1 MSARVLRE
9 AELREAVGINDA
21 ALAAVESAFSCLQ
34 RGEVNMPPIMHISA
48 DDKNGDI
55 DVKSAYVKGMPYIA
69 IKIASGFY
77 DNPSR
82 GLPSG
87 SAMMVLLD
95 AETGF
100 CEAVL
105 FDNSYLTDLRT
116 GLAGAVAA
124 KYLAPSEFETVGVI
138 GTGVQARYQV
148 ECLALVRSFNK
159 VVVWGRSID
168 KARVYA
174 EEMAKKHGL
183 DVELAASPDEVVQ
196 KSQVVITAT
205 ASDRPLVS
213 AEALHEGLHIT
224 AVGADFPGK
233 QELAADVLTRADL
246 LVCDRL
252 AQCRVNGEI
261 QHVVTDN
268 ELSGG
273 LDIVEL
279 GELTT
284 GLRIGR
290 QSDQE
295 ITVCDLTGTGVQD
308 TAIAN
313 LAYRGAITSFTT

>member
-1 MSARVLRE
+1 MTARVLNE
-9 AELREAVGINDA
+9 AELRKVVGVNDA
-21 ALAAVESAFSCLQ
+21 AFVAVENAFSNLQ
-34 RGEVNMPPIMHISA
+34 QGEVDMPPIMHISA
-48 DDKNGDI
+48 EDKNGDI

-69 IKIASGFY
+69 IKIASGYY
-77 DNPSR
+77 DNPLH

-124 KYLAPSEFETVGVI
+124 KYLAPSHIETVGVI

-148 ECLALVRSFNK
+148 ECLALLRSFRK
-159 VVVWGRSID
+159 VVVWGRAED
-168 KARVYA
+168 KARNYA

-183 DVELAASPDEVVQ
+183 DVVLAASPGEVVM
-196 KSQVVITAT
+196 KCQVVITAT

-213 AEALHEGLHIT
+213 SDTLHEGLHIT

-233 QELAADVLTRADL
+233 QELSAGVLTRADM

-252 AQCRVNGEI
+252 AQCQVNGEL
-261 QHVVTDN
+261 QHLVTGG
-268 ELSGG
+268 ELPSD
-273 LDIVEL
+273 LDVVEL

-284 GLRIGR
+284 GRRSGR
-290 QSDQE
+290 QSDRE

-313 LAYRGAITSFTT
+313 LAYQAARS